1 MHAAMLKL
9 ENSTVSFLHW
19 PAARCRCLAAP
30 DDVSLVDH
38 AVPLH
43 GEGAHR
49 DALLGPEV
57 AEAAQPL
64 RGPAGG
70 RPRHREHI
78 LRPGHHHHHQ
88 LHHHYHLNGRWSDL
102 ARLAVRKSAAC
113 EARLPPP
120 PGVSRYFSFEVRFV
134 GWSCDLMLWSC
145 HLIIMWSPKFSAS
158 LASPLARWMCLALAW
173 CLPGPCCCSVSVSL
187 GTSRIS
193 CGAVSPLSSWHKTYS
208 SCYLSSVLSTK
219 SGNKRTFAKFKI
231 LQSQRASSWLKA
243 PFSTFILSTDMVR
256 DSILS
261 VRSLVGQ
268 FVTHFSSRSKMTF
281 VPGTRFHVYL
291 PFINTCK
298 KGGAISVIV
307 KSLRRIVRSS
317 IIHVSHRVRA
327 EPQLRGDV
335 HLSVRVPRDRGVPP
349 RPGRGR
355 WRLLPLQTSS
365 SSASVL
371 WQLHWIQVFQP
382 SCETA
387 GSRSAARRWSGRGAA
402 AGSSAAPC
410 CVSAAG
416 SWGQQHLSALV
427 L

>member
-88 LHHHYHLNGRWSDL
+88 LHNHYHLNGWWSDL

-256 DSILS
+256 DSVLS

-307 KSLRRIVRSS
+307 KSLRRIAALLSTTPTVSGLSLSS
-317 IIHVSHRVRA
+317 VVTYI
-327 EPQLRGDV
+327 
-335 HLSVRVPRDRGVPP
+335 
-349 RPGRGR
+349 
-355 WRLLPLQTSS
+355 
-365 SSASVL
+365 
-371 WQLHWIQVFQP
+371 
-382 SCETA
+382 
-387 GSRSAARRWSGRGAA
+387 
-402 AGSSAAPC
+402 
-410 CVSAAG
+410 CVSASHVIVEFRRGRGGGAG
-416 SWGQQHLSALV
+416 DSSRCKHHHHPLLFCDNFTSYKCSNLLV
-427 L
+427 RLRGVEVLLGGGRGVVRLQGAVRRHAVSPRPDPGDSST